1 MGQQHPRTMRIM
13 VVGESEVG
21 KTSLMMRF
29 IGEEFRNY
37 RETVDFEYE
46 KKPLYMKGEQ
56 INLGILDTACI
67 EKFRSVSSMY
77 YTGVRGAILVY
88 DVTDRETFYQLES
101 WIRQLDLHGTYK
113 NMVKII
119 VANKIDQPLREVSKD
134 DGMQFANERG
144 MMYMETSAKTNEG
157 VKDAFEALVR
167 KIMETN
173 GLWTPNDEPVNINYN
188 YNLVNQPQ
196 AQLLTNN
203 QPSMFASIIGTIASL
218 FEINQRNVNYN

>member
-1 MGQQHPRTMRIM
+1 M

-21 KTSLMMRF
+21 KTSLMMRY
-29 IGEEFRNY
+29 IGANFRNY
-37 RETVDFEYE
+37 RKTIDFEYE

-67 EKFRSVSSMY
+67 EKFRSVSQMY

-88 DVTDRETFYQLES
+88 DVTDRETLNMLES
-101 WIRQLDLHGTYK
+101 WIRQLEMHGTHK

-119 VANKIDQPLREVSKD
+119 VANKIDQPFREVSKD

-144 MMYMETSAKTNEG
+144 MMYMETSAKTNIG

-173 GLWTPNDEPVNINYN
+173 GLWPPESVNINYN
-188 YNLVNQPQ
+188 YNYNLVDQQRATIPVTNQPV
-196 AQLLTNN
+196 TN
-203 QPSMFASIIGTIASL
+203 QPSMFTSIIEAISSI
-218 FEINQRNVNYN
+218 FESNQRNVNYN